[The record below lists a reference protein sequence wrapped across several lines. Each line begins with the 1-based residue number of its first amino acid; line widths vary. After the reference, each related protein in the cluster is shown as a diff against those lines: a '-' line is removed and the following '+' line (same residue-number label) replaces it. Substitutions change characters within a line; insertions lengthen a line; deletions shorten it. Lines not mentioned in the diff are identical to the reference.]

1 LFTLWLSAESWF
13 QIARDIAMFLKLQML
28 YAPFLKNAFLNSYL
42 KQELYVGGPF
52 FLTIDGSGSKNVVLA
67 LLANR
72 DSDA

>member
-1 LFTLWLSAESWF
+1 
-13 QIARDIAMFLKLQML
+13 MFLKLQML